1 MRFSYVSLVL
11 VAAIAGC
18 KPQSPKQ
25 SVPSSPDQIS
35 QSVDASQLPADFMP
49 FYDKFHSDSLFQ
61 IAHISWPLQGESTEP
76 IDSTHNKRILK
87 EWDLSKWRMH
97 HTVDYTSGD
106 FKRSFEMMGDAL
118 VIERIYYAAANYGL
132 ERRFVRNDQ
141 GAWELIFY
149 SDMQEL

>member
-1 MRFSYVSLVL
+1 MRYLLFFVALGAVL
-11 VAAIAGC
+11 IGC
-18 KPQSPKQ
+18 KPQNSKP
-25 SVPSSPDQIS
+25 SIASSPETVT

-49 FYDKFHSDSLFQ
+49 FYDKFHADSLFQ
-61 IAHISWPLQGESTEP
+61 IAHIAWPLQGESTEP

-97 HTVDYTSGD
+97 HSVDYTSGD

-118 VIERIYYAAANYGL
+118 VIERIQYAAANYGL

-149 SDMQEL
+149 SDMQER